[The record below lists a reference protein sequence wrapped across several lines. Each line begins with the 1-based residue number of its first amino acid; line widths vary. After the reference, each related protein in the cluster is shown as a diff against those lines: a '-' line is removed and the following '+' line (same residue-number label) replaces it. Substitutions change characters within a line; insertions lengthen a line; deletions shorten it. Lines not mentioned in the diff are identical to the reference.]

1 MLSSTNYKQSD
12 DLALIDKIK
21 EGNRQALEEL
31 VQRHYPYIYNVAL
44 KFFNGLQDAED
55 AAQEV
60 VIKLITKIDSYNP
73 EKAKLRTW
81 LYRIVFNHYLNAKKS
96 GPEKIL
102 VDGFNTFFGIIDDVP
117 DHDLSN
123 EDEQEMKELI
133 EEVQITCMAG
143 MLMCLN
149 REQRLIYIVGD
160 LFDIDHNLA
169 AEIFEITP
177 ANFRKKLSRTRKELY
192 NWMNDKCGLVNKNNS
207 CRCPKKT
214 RGFIEKGF
222 VNPEQMKWNSNFSK
236 RIFELSDEKAA
247 IMAEE
252 RDMIY
257 HRLYKEHPFKDT
269 ANKSEAILTEILDN
283 NDFTNTFEL
292 N

>member
-1 MLSSTNYKQSD
+1 MIFTTDYKEQD
-12 DLALIDKIK
+12 DLILIDKIK
-21 EGNRQALEEL
+21 QGNKESLAVL
-31 VQRHYPYIYNVAL
+31 VNKHYAYIYNVAL
-44 KFFNGLQDAED
+44 KFFNNVADAED

-60 VIKLITKIDSYNP
+60 TIKLITKIDSFDPN
-73 EKAKLRTW
+73 KAQLRTW

-117 DHDLSN
+117 DQLIDTR
-123 EDEQEMKELI
+123 EEEEMKELI

-143 MLMCLN
+143 MLMCLS
-149 REQRLIYIVGD
+149 REQRMIYIVGD
-160 LFDIDHNLA
+160 LFEIDHKLA

-192 NWMNDKCGLVNKNNS
+192 NWMNKKCGLVNKENP

-214 RGFIEKGF
+214 KGFVEAGF

-236 RIFELSDEKAA
+236 RIQDLSEKKAEL
-247 IMAEE
+247 MADE
-252 RDMIY
+252 RDAIY
-257 HRLYKEHPFKDT
+257 ERLYKEHPFKDT
-269 ANKSEAILTEILDN
+269 KNKSKAILSEILGN
-283 NDFTNTFEL
+283 KGFSETFEL

>member
-1 MLSSTNYKQSD
+1 MLNSNNYDKGED
-12 DLALIDKIK
+12 IILINKIK
-21 EGNRQALEEL
+21 NGNKKALEEL

-102 VDGFNTFFGIIDDVP
+102 VDGFNTFFGIIDEVP
-117 DHDLSN
+117 DHHLSN
-123 EDEQEMKELI
+123 EEEQEMKELI

-169 AEIFEITP
+169 SEIFEITP

-192 NWMNDKCGLVNKNNS
+192 NWMNNKCGLVNKENP

-214 RGFIEKGF
+214 RGFIKKGF
-222 VNPEQMKWNSNFSK
+222 VNPEKMKWNSNFSK
-236 RIFELSDEKAA
+236 RIFELSDEKADV
-247 IMAEE
+247 MAAE

-269 ANKSEAILTEILDN
+269 ANKSEAILSEILDN
-283 NDFTNTFEL
+283 KDFTNTFEL
-292 N
+292 E